1 MVSAGEAF
9 LWGGKYIMV
18 RVVRGE
24 GDKYTHVLFSDWG
37 QEGRVCCGLDWIWG
51 SFWRLRTGL
60 QQGDSSL
67 RHHG

>member
-9 LWGGKYIMV
+9 FGGGKGISTLMFYFPIGARKEEFAV
-18 RVVRGE
+18 
-24 GDKYTHVLFSDWG
+24 
-37 QEGRVCCGLDWIWG
+37 DWIWR
-51 SFWRLRTGL
+51 SFWRLRTRL